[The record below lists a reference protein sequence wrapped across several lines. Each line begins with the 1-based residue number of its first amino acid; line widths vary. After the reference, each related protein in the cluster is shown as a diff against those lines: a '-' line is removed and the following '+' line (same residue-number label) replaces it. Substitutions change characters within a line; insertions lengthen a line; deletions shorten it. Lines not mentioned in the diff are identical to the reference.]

1 MIKGF
6 KEFIMRGNVID
17 LAVAFVMGLAFAAVV
32 SSFVSALVKPIISAL
47 PGASRTGLGFS
58 LRGGELKTSTFID
71 ISARINALVIFVVTA
86 AVLYF
91 LLVLPMN
98 KIAERRARGLEPEPE
113 AKPDDIVLLEQIRD
127 LLSNKPV

>member
-17 LAVAFVMGLAFAAVV
+17 LAVAFVMGLAFATVV
-32 SSFVSALVKPIISAL
+32 SSFVTALVKPIISAL
-47 PGASRTGLGFS
+47 PGGSSTGLGFS
-58 LRGGELKTSTFID
+58 LRGGKLKTSTFID
-71 ISARINALVIFVVTA
+71 ISALINALVIFVVTA

-98 KIAERRARGLEPEPE
+98 KIAERRACGLEPESE
-113 AKPDDIVLLEQIRD
+113 AKPGDILLLEQIRD
-127 LLSNKPV
+127 LLSNKTV